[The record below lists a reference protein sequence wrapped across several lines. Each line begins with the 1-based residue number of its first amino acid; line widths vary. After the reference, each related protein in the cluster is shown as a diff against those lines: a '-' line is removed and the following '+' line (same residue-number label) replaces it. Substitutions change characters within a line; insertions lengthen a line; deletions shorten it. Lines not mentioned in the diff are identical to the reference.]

1 MTKRIISLLLA
12 VFCVM
17 SLFSGCKAGE
27 ESNGRTVEIPDAS
40 LTGAEAQLSALRY
53 ALLSE
58 GPSDAAILDAMAEEK
73 IAVFLSASD
82 GTETAQVLCGTGD
95 TAEAAFAAAEEKLR
109 QQEDF
114 DAFIWLKADLVTA
127 SEQMT
132 RDALE
137 RAIGKKPDYGY
148 RRGVSL
154 DGEFAA
160 AFLEAEMNSRGLIDY
175 EEDKLLDG
183 KILAAAAEKGTEL
196 ASLPEEFTVFD
207 AMGWFC
213 DESGV
218 YPLSTESGSNY
229 GRRSVD
235 ITDPQVLTGVIAE
248 ASTYLLSMV
257 NENGKF
263 DYGYYPISHTLAR
276 GYNTIRH
283 AGTVWNM
290 ALQYE
295 ITGSEDLRD
304 GAARAMQYLIEEFV
318 VWEDE
323 DTAYLLQHTKDEIQ
337 LGGNALG
344 TLAITRYAS
353 AFGDHQYDE
362 VAEDLARGILT
373 MWDED
378 EGFIHSLN
386 YPEMTLK
393 EKFLIIYYDGEAAF
407 ALTELYGLTGKQ
419 EWLDASRMLLD
430 YFVENK
436 YEEFGDH
443 WISYAVN
450 EMTKLEMR
458 EEDILLGLRNIE
470 GRLDRIT
477 RASITWHTG
486 AEMLMAGWELYLRAE
501 ESGLC
506 RREVRRFDE
515 EKLAESIC
523 YRMDYML
530 SGYMWPE
537 YAMYFAQPGDVVG
550 SFFVREDAFRIRI
563 DDIQHNLG
571 AYCLFYDNLESVTEM
586 AK

>member
-1 MTKRIISLLLA
+1 MRRYLTSFLTAVLL
-12 VFCVM
+12 FG
-17 SLFSGCKAGE
+17 LFSGCKAGE
-27 ESNGRTVEIPDAS
+27 SANGRTLEIPDAS

-95 TAEAAFAAAEEKLR
+95 TAEAAFDAAAEKLR

-127 SEQMT
+127 SEKMT
-132 RDALE
+132 QNALE
-137 RAIGKKPDYGY
+137 RAIGKAAAYGY

-154 DGEFAA
+154 DGEFSC

-175 EEDKLLDG
+175 EEDVLLEDAV
-183 KILAAAAEKGTEL
+183 LAAAAQKGCSMET
-196 ASLPEEFTVFD
+196 LPEEFTVFD

-213 DESGV
+213 DDSGV
-218 YPLSTESGSNY
+218 YPLSTEDSSNY

-235 ITDPQVLTGVIAE
+235 IQDPEVLTDIIAQ

-257 NENGKF
+257 KENGRF
-263 DYGYYPISHTLAR
+263 DYGYYPITHSLAR

-295 ITGSEDLRD
+295 ITGSEALRE
-304 GAARAMQYLIEEFV
+304 GASHAMARLIEEFV

-373 MWDED
+373 MWDEE

-386 YPEMTLK
+386 YPEMTVK

-407 ALTELYGLTGKQ
+407 ALTELYGLTGKD

-430 YFVENK
+430 YFVENN
-436 YEEFGDH
+436 YEEYGDH

-477 RASITWHTG
+477 KAKITWHTG

-506 RREVRRFDE
+506 RREVRAFDE

-530 SGYMWPE
+530 SGFMWPE
-537 YAMYFAQPGDVVG
+537 YAMYFAKPAEVVG

-571 AYCLFYDNLESVTEM
+571 AYCLFYDNLESVTET